1 MMNVR
6 ANYLYWACQVIGW
19 GGYSAAVFIVLTM
32 YTGWHGAT
40 AVGFGL
46 FFLYSVAFTHMLRG
60 EIRRRGWLM
69 LPAARGLPRIFGSAI
84 GVALVQATFVV
95 TIARMLPGENSF
107 DTTATVSTA
116 SGITFATCT
125 WAAFYVGIGWNR
137 RYRQAQ
143 LREVQFQL
151 TLRQAEL
158 RALQA
163 QVNPHFLFNCLN
175 TIRGMVTEDPERAQ
189 HMITSLAS
197 LFRRSL
203 QSSGA
208 QMVSLAEEM
217 EAVADYLALE
227 ATRFEE
233 RLHVSLEVDRE
244 AGKCAVP
251 AMLVQTLVENAVK
264 HGISQ
269 LPGGGAVS
277 VRGTRDRESLVLK
290 VENTGGIGE
299 PDPNSAHTGLN
310 NARERL
316 RLFYGERATL
326 ELSGRNGTVTATV
339 IIPQAI

>member
-1 MMNVR
+1 MR
-6 ANYLYWACQVIGW
+6 IRTNYLYWACQIIGW
-19 GGYSAAVFIVLTM
+19 GGYSAIVFIVTSI
-32 YTGWHGAT
+32 YIGWHGDIA
-40 AVGFGL
+40 AGFGL
-46 FFLYSVAFTHMLRG
+46 FFLYSVALTHLLRDQ
-60 EIRRRGWLM
+60 IRRRDWLM

-84 GVALVQATFVV
+84 GVGLVQTTLVV
-95 TIARMLPGENSF
+95 TIARVLSGESAF
-107 DTTATVSTA
+107 DTTATASTA
-116 SGITFATCT
+116 GGVTFATCT
-125 WAAFYVGIGWNR
+125 WAAFYVGISWNR
-137 RYRQAQ
+137 RYRLAQ
-143 LREVQFQL
+143 FREVQVQL

-203 QSSGA
+203 QSSNV
-208 QMVSLAEEM
+208 QMVPLAEEM
-217 EAVADYLALE
+217 DAVADYLALE

-233 RLHVSLEVDRE
+233 RLHVSLEVDQE
-244 AGKCAVP
+244 ARKCAIP

-269 LPGGGAVS
+269 LPGGGAIRVW
-277 VRGTRDRESLVLK
+277 GITERESLVVK
-290 VENTGGIGE
+290 VENTGSISE
-299 PDPNSAHTGLN
+299 PDPKVTHTGLD

-326 ELSGRNGTVTATV
+326 ELSDRDGTVTATV
-339 IIPQAI
+339 VLPQDV